1 MASEDQLDA
10 ILDET
15 TAALATFDLD
25 GLQGLLRRAEA
36 LHDAGCEAVS
46 SSLVAKHQLLG
57 MMLRS
62 TESNLN
68 LLRRLHGR
76 DMGQTWER

>member
-1 MASEDQLDA
+1 MASEEQLGA
-10 ILDET
+10 LLDET

-25 GLQGLLRRAEA
+25 SLQGLLQRAEA
-36 LHDAGCEAVS
+36 LRDAGYEAVT

-57 MMLRS
+57 TMLRS

-68 LLRRLHGR
+68 LLRRLHGG
-76 DMGQTWER
+76 DMRHTWER